1 MFCRELDNEGALGMD
16 CEWTENGG
24 QRQPVALLQLAS
36 SSGTCVLVRLAA
48 FSAPLPPSLQ
58 VIQKVDAIFFFTTT
72 FFPCAAQKKQL
83 PTSCSLYYGDERLE
97 VLISSF
103 IIGRVEGQS

>member
-1 MFCRELDNEGALGMD
+1 MD

-36 SSGTCVLVRLAA
+36 CSGTCVLVRLAA

-58 VIQKVDAIFFFTTT
+58 VIQKVDAFFF
-72 FFPCAAQKKQL
+72 FFSPLLSSHKRNSCPPHA
-83 PTSCSLYYGDERLE
+83 CSLHYGDERLE
-97 VLISSF
+97 VLVSSF